1 MSNLLNDVT
10 QILNIAHAVYNEELA
25 EIKPHGGEV
34 LMTSA
39 SFEDA
44 GWLNATFLIFFLP
57 EAHEIAAFSK
67 AVGSRLDSFGPYG
80 NRLAYTDLHEGEDCL
95 KITFTYRMGA

>member
-1 MSNLLNDVT
+1 MSNLLNNAT
-10 QILNIAHAVYNEELA
+10 QILNIAASVYNEELA
-25 EIKPHGGEV
+25 VITPHYGEV

-80 NRLAYTDLHEGEDCL
+80 NRLAYTDIHEGEDCL
-95 KITFTYRMGA
+95 KITFTHRMGV

>member
-10 QILNIAHAVYNEELA
+10 QILNIAHAVYND

-57 EAHEIAAFSK
+57 TAEEIAAFSK

-80 NRLAYTDLHEGEDCL
+80 NRLAYTDIHEGEDCL